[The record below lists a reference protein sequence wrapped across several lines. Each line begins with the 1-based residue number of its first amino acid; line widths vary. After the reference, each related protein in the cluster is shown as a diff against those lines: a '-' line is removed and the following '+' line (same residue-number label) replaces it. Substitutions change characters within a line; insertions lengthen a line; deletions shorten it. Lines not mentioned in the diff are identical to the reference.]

1 MSAGRLEQEA
11 LSSLLSVDDHASSH
25 DDDVLSPRVANSA
38 ASAIHNKLRPWAARA
53 VEATATAKIR
63 ASNLTQVKGA
73 TIHRGSGAHV
83 TPLSQMNKQ
92 PEIALVELAMAGPGK
107 RGKQGDKKPRTVS
120 RSTDIVPV
128 RETPPLPPRRVAV
141 SAESAV
147 TRAAEDSDDSQLES
161 SDQESDRRA
170 NRGML
175 LPLGLDQAHATRI
188 EPVARGGIAAEK
200 LHRVRQD
207 ASASSSPGRV
217 SDKLPFGVAAGG
229 ITLPAMIKTVTRSS
243 LHGGGGDER

>member
-1 MSAGRLEQEA
+1 
-11 LSSLLSVDDHASSH
+11 
-25 DDDVLSPRVANSA
+25 
-38 ASAIHNKLRPWAARA
+38 
-53 VEATATAKIR
+53 
-63 ASNLTQVKGA
+63 
-73 TIHRGSGAHV
+73 
-83 TPLSQMNKQ
+83 MNKQ

-243 LHGGGGDER
+243 SHGGGGDER